1 MGTAE
6 KRQRMVM
13 TYEVIVDDIT
23 ALSAARILETWLR
36 ENNGAKIVFDE
47 DNLPFGRAVINLER
61 NGEIIDHKKLETAE
75 RSLGVRS

>member
-47 DNLPFGRAVINLER
+47 DNLPFGRAVIHLER
-61 NGEIIDHKKLETAE
+61 NGEIIDRNMLEKAE
-75 RSLGVRS
+75 SSLGVSS